1 MAQGSTAGDLLED
14 LDAEADDQHAT
25 HNAQGDGEQA
35 GNDGD
40 HAGSSLGQT
49 IHQGFAHGA
58 GKASSTFHTFL
69 LSLRSNPVEESS
81 NNVLYESSQI
91 PEKETGCKPNE

>member
-25 HNAQGDGEQA
+25 HNAQGDGEQT
-35 GNDGD
+35 GNDRD
-40 HAGSSLGQT
+40 HAGGSLGQT
-49 IHQGFAHGA
+49 SNQGLAHSTGEA
-58 GKASSTFHTFL
+58 GGTFHTFL

-81 NNVLYESSQI
+81 NNVLYESNQI
-91 PEKETGCKPNE
+91 PKKETQCEPNE